1 MRPPFG
7 HGGEFSPHYRVS
19 FASRVGTFAACRAR
33 GYRGPVS
40 VRRPVGLIAVAA
52 AVAVAAADATFAP
65 STGATTTAVRCP
77 ASVANSA
84 GPVQWLFSELGAPS
98 STSTTVNWSWTRGG
112 GSWASGRA
120 SGTICSTDKG
130 GGLAT
135 RNLVLRVSGTSTLS
149 PMITKLGLLGVGI
162 VLPVSVSASDDARC
176 PRGTSGSVTLF
187 ASYYSVHRDSIV
199 MHFAPACASHDHSFG
214 GTIVHV
220 EIARNGHQ
228 VNSASA

>member
-7 HGGEFSPHYRVS
+7 HRGEFSPQYRVS
-19 FASRVGTFAACRAR
+19 FASRIAPFAAWRAR
-33 GYRGPVS
+33 GYRGLVS

-52 AVAVAAADATFAP
+52 VAAVAAAATFAP

-77 ASVANSA
+77 ASVASSA

-98 STSTTVNWSWTRGG
+98 STSATVNWSWTRGG
-112 GSWASGRA
+112 GSWSAGRA

-176 PRGTSGSVTLF
+176 PRGTPGSLTLF

-220 EIARNGHQ
+220 EIARDGHQ